1 MGGIEWYNVL
11 IVFICFLILIVSGF
25 IIFIIEKFL
34 RFKTLKDNYKFKYIV
49 NIILL
54 VISILLGI
62 IVIVFALIRL
72 EYNNQKL
79 FIIFITLLIIS
90 YRVYFINFYK
100 REIYRLTVLEK
111 VLEKRSMIN
120 TDIE

>member
-54 VISILLGI
+54 GISILLGI
-62 IVIVFALIRL
+62 IVIAFALIRL

>member
-54 VISILLGI
+54 GISILLGI
-62 IVIVFALIRL
+62 IVIVFALIKL